1 MMRAGSGTSQTRGTR
16 TDRHGGFT
24 LIELIIVL
32 AIAVLL
38 LGLGVPSFQA
48 LRHAGEA
55 NASML
60 RLRGMLQL
68 ARSEAIANSTEV
80 TFCGTLD
87 DTRCNREWYGKTL
100 VFIDANRNRRL
111 DAGEHVVTVES
122 VPIRGTLRWRASGG
136 RHYLRFRPEGSVKE
150 FGTLLYCPP
159 DTDPIAARALII
171 SHTGRPR
178 SSVDRDGDGV
188 REDSSGRPLTCD

>member
-16 TDRHGGFT
+16 TGRYSGFT

-32 AIAVLL
+32 AIAALL

-55 NASML
+55 NAAML

-80 TFCGTLD
+80 TFCGTVD

-100 VFIDANRNRRL
+100 VFFDANRNRRL
-111 DAGEHVVTVES
+111 DAGEHVITVES
-122 VPIRGTLRWRASGG
+122 VKIKGVLRWGASGG

-150 FGTLLYCPP
+150 FGTLLYCPQ
-159 DTDPIAARALII
+159 DADPVTARALIV
-171 SHTGRPR
+171 SHTGRAR
-178 SSVDRDGDGV
+178 SSIDRDGDGI
-188 REDSSGRPLTCD
+188 REDSSGRPLACD